1 MTENKVEDFLEVDSP
16 LRGQEF
22 ACLSFVSPETIIREK
37 NLQFVHKFLKT
48 IAPKYDL
55 DKDTIIEKYKD
66 FLYVN
71 DRKLED
77 EFAVEND
84 FQTNVRGVKVRGV
97 YSTIKEAQNRAKK
110 LQNLDPNFNVY
121 IGQVGYWLPWDPRP
135 DTVED
140 QEYAEPQLNT
150 LVQKYKENQKNKDQH
165 FRENVDYIKE
175 QANKNKTSPLD
186 DSSDT
191 TPSDIATGLDS
202 TDPWLARKM
211 DTSET
216 VVNESG

>member
-1 MTENKVEDFLEVDSP
+1 MTENKVEDFLEVDAHV
-16 LRGQEF
+16 RGQEF
-22 ACLSFVSPETIIREK
+22 ACLSFISPETVIREK

-48 IAPKYDL
+48 VAPKYDL
-55 DKDTIIEKYKD
+55 DKDSVIEKYKD

-71 DRKLED
+71 EKKLED
-77 EFAVEND
+77 EFTVDND

-175 QANKNKTSPLD
+175 QSNKTSKVK
-186 DSSDT
+186 DSSDA
-191 TPSDIATGLDS
+191 TPSDIASGLDS

-211 DTSET
+211 ETSET
-216 VVNESG
+216 VVNEST